1 MSAHRFQSTWRSL
14 IFNRVYD
21 DSGITDD
28 PQHLVPAYQDSDF
41 RLESFDIT
49 SVHTSD
55 YREVRQ
61 MLEGSDPAEAF
72 ENLRIID
79 GRGII
84 LGSSVGDLEDKTW
97 AMYEAFSVAA
107 CRLAFAANDPQGL
120 GPFDFKRATLG
131 GGGTPIPLRLY
142 CRPGAGRPV
151 VIGRAREGLSRRYA
165 FRLYAFDPFAYSQ
178 TVTSVALADRSG
190 GANTVTNPGNLY
202 ARPKIVIV
210 MSGAGQASVTL
221 TNTTTGQSVT
231 FNLSGLV
238 AGTYTIDTA
247 RSTIT
252 DGGGASYYSA
262 VTSGFLNNLYLLAG
276 ANTITWSVGTA
287 VTSVT
292 FQFRAPYA

>member
-1 MSAHRFQSTWRSL
+1 MSAHRFQSTWRS
-14 IFNRVYD
+14 ITFNRVYD
-21 DSGITDD
+21 DSGITED
-28 PQHLVPAYQDSDF
+28 PAHIVTAYQDSDI

-49 SVHTSD
+49 SIHTTD

-61 MLEGSDPAEAF
+61 MLEGSDPSEAF
-72 ENLRIID
+72 ENIRVVD

-84 LGSSVGDLEDKTW
+84 HGSSVGDLEDKTW
-97 AMYEAFSVAA
+97 SMYEAFSVAA

-131 GGGTPIPLRLY
+131 GGGTPLALRLY

-151 VIGRAREGLSRRYA
+151 IIGRAREGLSRRYA

-178 TVTSVALADRSG
+178 SLTSTALGNLAG
-190 GANTVTNPGNLY
+190 GANTVTNAGTLY
-202 ARPKIVIV
+202 VRPKIVIV
-210 MSGAGQASVTL
+210 LSGAGGASVVL
-221 TNTTTGQSVT
+221 SNTTTGQSVT
-231 FNLSGLV
+231 LNLSGLA

-262 VTSGFLNNLYLLAG
+262 VAAGFLTNLYLLAG
-276 ANTITWSVGTA
+276 ANTITWSVATG

-292 FQFRAPYA
+292 FQFRAAYA